1 VCDPL
6 AELLDATASDG
17 HLEKMLI
24 TFADRPSDSP
34 FVERVWRSH
43 SERAGVFHSMASCHW
58 GIVVTRLEGRVSLT
72 VRGPETRATM
82 ADCPAEGEWFGVLF
96 KLGTFMPLMRCGD
109 LRDRN
114 DVTLPNATRRSFWLN
129 GSAWEFPSFENA
141 ETFVH
146 QLVRCGLIQTDR
158 TVEGAIRG
166 DLQDITTRTEQRR
179 LLRTTGLTR
188 GAIHQIERARRA
200 ARLLK
205 LGTPIL
211 DVVHEAGYYD
221 QAHLTRSMQRFVGQS
236 PARVAQGREQLSFL
250 YNPEP
255 AWFATV

>member
-1 VCDPL
+1 
-6 AELLDATASDG
+6 
-17 HLEKMLI
+17 M
-24 TFADRPSDSP
+24 
-34 FVERVWRSH
+34 
-43 SERAGVFHSMASCHW
+43 
-58 GIVVTRLEGRVSLT
+58 VVTRLEGRVSLT

-129 GSAWEFPSFENA
+129 GAAWEFPSFENA

-146 QLVRCGLIQTDR
+146 QLRRRGLIQIDR

-166 DLQDITTRTEQRR
+166 DLQDVTTRTEQRR

-188 GAIHQIERARRA
+188 GTIHQIERARRA
-200 ARLLK
+200 TRLLR
-205 LGTPIL
+205 LGMSIL
-211 DVVHEAGYYD
+211 DVVHEVGYYD
-221 QAHLTRSMQRFVGQS
+221 QAHLTRSLQRFVGQS
-236 PARVAQGREQLSFL
+236 PARLAQGREQLSLL

-255 AWFATV
+255 A